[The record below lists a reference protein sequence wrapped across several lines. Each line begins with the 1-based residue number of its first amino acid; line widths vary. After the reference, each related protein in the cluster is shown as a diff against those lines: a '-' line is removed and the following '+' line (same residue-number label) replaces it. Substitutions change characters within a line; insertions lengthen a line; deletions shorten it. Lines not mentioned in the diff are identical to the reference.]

1 MMKKPTASMP
11 QGIAGA
17 NAAYYQR
24 LTQLAQESQQR
35 WMELGR
41 RLADQHTNNTLST
54 LSPLQHT
61 NTLSTLSPL
70 QHTGDWQSI
79 APALG
84 EMTRK
89 QWQAQLEASQA
100 ITHAALQE
108 QAALT
113 AGLGEAMSGWFK
125 LATGGGITPAPF
137 PMTQIWTAMS
147 DQMAA
152 ACAAMRDANQPGDRH
167 DG

>member
-1 MMKKPTASMP
+1 MMKKPTTSP
-11 QGIAGA
+11 PSGIAGA

-24 LTQLAQESQQR
+24 LAQLAQESQQR
-35 WMELGR
+35 WLELGR
-41 RLADQHTNNTLST
+41 RLADQHTANTQST
-54 LSPLQHT
+54 LAPLQ
-61 NTLSTLSPL
+61 
-70 QHTGDWQSI
+70 QGGDWQSL

-84 EMTRK
+84 DITRK
-89 QWQAQLEASQA
+89 HWQAQLEASQA

-137 PMTQIWTAMS
+137 PMSQIFTAMT

-152 ACAAMRDANQPGDRH
+152 ACAAMREANQPGDRH

>member
-41 RLADQHTNNTLST
+41 RLADQHTN
-54 LSPLQHT
+54 

-125 LATGGGITPAPF
+125 LATGGGIAPAPF